1 MAQMKFT
8 ACGCGNQ
15 VSHDS
20 KRCPKC
26 GGKVAHP
33 TSTFV
38 KVLAAFCGFL
48 ILIIVIASFST
59 KPDTNYGPPSASAS
73 AVDPEMDMRLAVDDF
88 ERTIKAK
95 LKDPDSYQRI
105 RAGGA
110 KDGSAVCVEFRSKNG
125 FGGYTEGRALFLKQ
139 ANTYMVTDMSQM
151 TNGFAA
157 QWRSRNLA
165 SAATS
170 LGPRLCSGA
179 VAR

>member
-95 LKDPDSYQRI
+95 LKDRDSYQRI

-125 FGGYTEGRALFLKQ
+125 FGGYGNPAKAVLLKKT
-139 ANTYMVTDMSQM
+139 NTYYMSEDSDSTTFHKAWM
-151 TNGFAA
+151 H
-157 QWRSRNLA
+157 
-165 SAATS
+165 
-170 LGPRLCSGA
+170 CK
-179 VAR
+179 